1 MSSLQGDLVEDLVP
15 EVDIGVDND
24 EKCGDGSNGGSPSVV
39 HCTTIITVNGGTNVK
54 VQVGDYNQQLSK
66 SLENLSPSSSYCCK
80 KCGSM
85 GTSPVATINRSF
97 STEYLDQARNY
108 FAQHEKESNSEQ
120 PQWKV
125 GSLIRKFNVD
135 PDVNHKKVSLHQTSH
150 KSDTSVNSAGSLPSF
165 INSIPGDSYPEM
177 DGMVG
182 PGEYTWQDDNSSCSS
197 LNGSES
203 PETDSASVSS
213 DPQSPQQCPPKP
225 KVKPKPKFLVA
236 VPDDDDQYMSMDGS
250 SGGSLTSIISMPR
263 STKIKHQHCKKSG
276 KIPRHKI
283 EEAISTLGF
292 RSDVNGELKRVSSFL
307 FTSANPLQV
316 AN

>member
-1 MSSLQGDLVEDLVP
+1 MSSLQGDLVEDSVP
-15 EVDIGVDND
+15 EVDVGVGSD
-24 EKCGDGSNGGSPSVV
+24 EKSSDGSNGGSPSVI
-39 HCTTIITVNGGTNVK
+39 HRTTIITVNGGTNVK

-66 SLENLSPSSSYCCK
+66 SLENLSPSSSYCCEN
-80 KCGSM
+80 CGST

-97 STEYLDQARNY
+97 STEYLDQACDY
-108 FAQHEKESNSEQ
+108 FAQHEKELNSEQ
-120 PQWKV
+120 PQRKV
-125 GSLIRKFNVD
+125 GSLIRKFNGD
-135 PDVNHKKVSLHQTSH
+135 LDVTHKKMPLHQTSH
-150 KSDTSVNSAGSLPSF
+150 ESDAGVNSDGSLPSF

-203 PETDSASVSS
+203 PEIDSASVSS
-213 DPQSPQQCPPKP
+213 DSQSPRQRPPKP

-236 VPDDDDQYMSMDGS
+236 VPDDDNQYMSMDGS
-250 SGGSLTSIISMPR
+250 SGGSLTSLNSMPR
-263 STKIKHQHCKKSG
+263 STKIKDQPCKKIG

-283 EEAISTLGF
+283 EEAMATLGF